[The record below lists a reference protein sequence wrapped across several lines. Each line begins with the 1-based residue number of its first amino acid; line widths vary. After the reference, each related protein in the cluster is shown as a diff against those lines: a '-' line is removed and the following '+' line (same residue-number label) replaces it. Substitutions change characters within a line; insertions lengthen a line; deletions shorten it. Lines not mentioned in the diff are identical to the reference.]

1 MKQPGKVEQLMNQ
14 FLSELNEE
22 EQDLLWN
29 KLSAARE
36 SREPTINL
44 EEITPQQLRDP
55 EFKKAVVSAIERATR
70 RLG

>member
-29 KLSAARE
+29 KLAAARE
-36 SREPTINL
+36 SRERTIHL